1 MKSQYTMNRPVRTKT
16 PSGEEIVMLPAADYE
31 RLLEL
36 AEDAVDARIAER
48 ALAELRSGRGEALTH
63 DDMLALLDAPSPVAF
78 WRKRRELTQAALAK
92 VAEISQAYLAQIES
106 GKRVGEVGLY
116 RRLADA
122 LRVDIEDLLPDVDTA
137 KVRRKSGGTSG
148 KRRVK

>member
-1 MKSQYTMNRPVRTKT
+1 
-16 PSGEEIVMLPAADYE
+16 MLPAADYE

-48 ALAELRSGRGEALTH
+48 ALAELRSGRGEVLTH

>member
-1 MKSQYTMNRPVRTKT
+1 MNRPVRTKT